1 MPARIVMASPEL
13 MAPMGNPKS
22 AMERREFM
30 MQHMDWMR
38 TLMITE
44 PRGYPCQN
52 LDVVFPPTEACPEAN
67 FSFVV
72 AENNFV
78 YPAMSGHNTIC
89 VVTALLESAA
99 VPMVEPVTQFT
110 LEAPA
115 GPIEITAECKDGKC
129 ETVTFRNVASFAR
142 KEDLNVVVDVPG
154 GVGKVTVD
162 VAYGGMWYAILDG
175 QVTTL
180 Y

>member
-1 MPARIVMASPEL
+1 MT
-13 MAPMGNPKS
+13 GS
-22 AMERREFM
+22 A
-30 MQHMDWMR
+30 Q
-38 TLMITE
+38 L
-44 PRGYPCQN
+44 P
-52 LDVVFPPTEACPEAN
+52 
-67 FSFVV
+67 V

-89 VVTALLESAA
+89 VVTALLESGA

-115 GPIEITAECKDGKC
+115 GPIQITAECKDGKC
-129 ETVTFRNVASFAR
+129 ENVTFRNAAAFAR

-175 QVTTL
+175 PSVGLEVNPSLTSNPTSTRLLSMKVTRENASEL
-180 Y
+180 NRLGEMVKVACREQHPVQHPGDRLPRLRHHLHSW